1 MDALCNFYL
10 SEERP
15 TTYTEVLIIM
25 SFAPSEL
32 PLEGIE
38 TDLRREVVCSFSVP
52 LFVLW
57 QKGYTAK
64 LIRTINS
71 VK

>member
-1 MDALCNFYL
+1 M
-10 SEERP
+10 
-15 TTYTEVLIIM
+15 IM

-38 TDLRREVVCSFSVP
+38 TDLRREVVRSFSV
-52 LFVLW
+52 LLIVLW

-71 VK
+71 VKKKVGVEWQEYHEQV

>member
-1 MDALCNFYL
+1 M
-10 SEERP
+10 
-15 TTYTEVLIIM
+15 IM

-38 TDLRREVVCSFSVP
+38 ADLRREVVRSFSV
-52 LFVLW
+52 LLIVLW